1 MENGR
6 TGRGGQSLGAFVKK
20 LQVSSDGKTYQF
32 ELRADNGYVIVRSE
46 GQEHRVDL
54 IHLKNNRYS
63 ILVNGRSFE
72 IGVDPQAGGYTVFSG
87 ARAGNFVVEDF
98 DIARLKEKAGIK
110 AGTALRQLTAPMP
123 GMIIQIHCQPGD
135 LVTKD
140 QPLLVMEAMKMEN
153 DIKAPLAGKIKA
165 IRAVIGK
172 SVDKGQ
178 ILVEFE

>member
-1 MENGR
+1 VQSSGR
-6 TGRGGQSLGAFVKK
+6 
-20 LQVSSDGKTYQF
+20 
-32 ELRADNGYVIVRSE
+32 
-46 GQEHRVDL
+46 EHKIDL
-54 IHLKNNRYS
+54 IHLRNNRYS
-63 ILVNGRSFE
+63 VIINGRSFE
-72 IGVDPQAGGYTVFSG
+72 IGVDPLAGGYTVFAG

-110 AGTALRQLTAPMP
+110 ALSTVRQVTAPMP
-123 GMIIQIHCQPGD
+123 GMIVQIHCRQGD

-153 DIKAPLAGKIKA
+153 DIKSPLAGKIKA
-165 IRAVIGK
+165 VRATIGK